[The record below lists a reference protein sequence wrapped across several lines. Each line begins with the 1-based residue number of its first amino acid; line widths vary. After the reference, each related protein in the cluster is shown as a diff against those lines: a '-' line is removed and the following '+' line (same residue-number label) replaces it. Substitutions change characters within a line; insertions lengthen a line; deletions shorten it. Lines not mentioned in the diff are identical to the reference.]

1 MKNILELTGTI
12 EEITRTIFGDRRP
25 GRSLDVAT
33 GRGGMINLLR
43 ASFSEHNLIHAIDAD
58 FDVLQVAQSEMDKN
72 ITSLAQ
78 MDAAQMGFQSACFE
92 LVSIGFSLHH
102 LEDIDSTLREIWRV
116 TRIGGVCLV
125 SEMYCDGLTRA
136 QLSER
141 NLHHFV
147 ADIDQALGKSH
158 NHTLSRNQILD
169 HLTRIS
175 WVDISVYS
183 HSPMMDADAQTA
195 FERVDKQLTQH
206 LNRAQGLERYNEF
219 LQQAETIRNWV
230 RKWGMERAPVLLLR
244 CRK

>member
-1 MKNILELTGTI
+1 MKDIVELTGTI
-12 EEITRTIFGDRRP
+12 EEITRTIFADRRP
-25 GRSLDVAT
+25 GRTLDVAT
-33 GRGGMINLLR
+33 GRGGMINLMR
-43 ASFSEHNLIHAIDAD
+43 GSFSERDFIHAIDAD
-58 FDVLQVAQSEMDKN
+58 FGVLQVTQSEMDKE

-78 MDAAQMGFQSACFE
+78 MDAVQMGFRSACFE

-116 TRIGGVCLV
+116 TSTGGVCLV

-136 QLSER
+136 QLSET

-183 HSPMMDADAQTA
+183 HSPTMGVDAQTA
-195 FERVDKQLTQH
+195 FERVDNQLTEH
-206 LNRAQGLERYNEF
+206 LNRAKGHKRYHEF
-219 LQQAETIRNWV
+219 NQQAETIRDWV
-230 RKWGMERAPVLLLR
+230 RKWGVERAPVLLVL